1 MTSTARI
8 VITSVATWLVLAS
21 SAQAMSCVEPIRI
34 TNHTDRQV
42 SVSVKS
48 FYGVRFSS
56 PDPTDFEDKVL
67 PPQEGLPFT
76 HLYTFLVE
84 PQTTSNVSVRT
95 LCSSVRERRHW
106 INWRYAFS
114 GSAASGQVDLVTTH
128 QADIHVRED
137 GA

>member
-1 MTSTARI
+1 MTSTAR
-8 VITSVATWLVLAS
+8 VGVASVAIWLVLVS
-21 SAQAMSCVEPIRI
+21 SAQAMSCVEPIHI
-34 TNHTDRQV
+34 TNHTDKQV

-48 FYGVRFSS
+48 FYGVHFSS
-56 PDPTDFEDKVL
+56 PNPTDFEDKVL

-95 LCSSVRERRHW
+95 LCSSVPDRRHW
-106 INWRYAFS
+106 INWRYAS
-114 GSAASGQVDLVTTH
+114 SDSVVSGQVDLVTTH
-128 QADIHVRED
+128 HADIHVGPG